1 MWCLATRVPRSYH
14 RGSLLMFSQVMQ
26 RRVTVYAANPAS
38 RWSASLH
45 YFSEAQ

>member
-1 MWCLATRVPRSYH
+1 MAPASAEDLLVPWK
-14 RGSLLMFSQVMQ
+14 VMQ
-26 RRVTVYAANPAS
+26 QRGAFCPGKPAS